1 MIYNPGNM
9 YPGYQAGGYQ
19 QQYGQVGQSY
29 QPAGMSY
36 GQPQMPQQTKG
47 GIEWVD
53 GEVGA
58 KAYQL
63 PVGWPA
69 NTPMPLWDTND
80 TIIYLKSVNQ
90 MGMPNPIQRVKYT
103 MEEQRQTTSRAALP
117 GGEDVTVEAQPMP
130 DMSGYVR
137 RDELERMKDEL
148 KEAIIA
154 VQTDAKGA
162 KGNGKSAV

>member
-1 MIYNPGNM
+1 MINNPWNM
-9 YPGYQAGGYQ
+9 YPGHQAGYQ
-19 QQYGQVGQSY
+19 QQYGQVGQNY

-36 GQPQMPQQTKG
+36 GQPQAQQPRG

-63 PVGWPA
+63 PAGWPA

-103 MEEQRQTTSRAALP
+103 MEEQRQTASRAALP
-117 GGEDVTVEAQPMP
+117 GGESVTVEPQPMP

-148 KEAIIA
+148 KEAILTA
-154 VQTDAKGA
+154 QTDAKGA
-162 KGNGKSAV
+162 KGNGKPAV